1 MKILYLTPVI
11 NDEGGV
17 ARVLSIK
24 TNYLIEKYKY
34 QVAIITQNQDN
45 SPLFFEF
52 NNSIEL
58 YNIPRSKGKLQNYI
72 SYRKQVQ
79 KLIAVINPDY
89 IVVCDFGYKGFLL
102 PFFITTKAPLFFE
115 AHGSLFNESQ
125 LLNDNFFIQIGQR
138 LKYALRS
145 FCVKKFD
152 AFIALSK
159 ESLNEWK
166 VKKGIVIPNP
176 NWITTSDNPQLN
188 SKKIIVVARHS
199 YEKGLDRLLE
209 IWKEVSVNHLDW
221 TLEIYGNKTPKIDL
235 LALASKLNI
244 TSSVF
249 FHKPEKD
256 IITKY
261 LESSIYL
268 MTSRSEG
275 FPMVL
280 IEAMSCGLPVI
291 AFDCP
296 IGPRA
301 IIDNNKNG
309 FLIEDENYSEFISKL
324 DLLIK
329 NLELRAKMGASAK
342 VSVAKY
348 TEEIVMKQWD
358 DLFKN
363 FEKY

>member
-1 MKILYLTPVI
+1 MKILYLTPII

-45 SPLFFEF
+45 TPFFFEF
-52 NNSIEL
+52 NDSIEL

-72 SYRKQVQ
+72 SYRKEVL
-79 KLIAVINPDY
+79 KHIAIINPDY

-102 PFFITTKAPLFFE
+102 PFFISTTVPLFFE
-115 AHGSLFNESQ
+115 AHGSLHNESQ
-125 LLNDNFFIQIGQR
+125 LLSDNLFIRIGQR
-138 LKYALRS
+138 LKYTLRS
-145 FCVKKFD
+145 LCAKKFD
-152 AFIALSK
+152 AFIVLSK

-166 VKKGIVIPNP
+166 VKKGFVIPNP
-176 NWITTSDNPQLN
+176 NWITTSDSPQLN

-199 YEKGLDRLLE
+199 FEKGLDRLFE
-209 IWKEVSVNHLDW
+209 IWKKVSVNHPDW

-235 LALASKLNI
+235 LTLATELNI
-244 TSSVF
+244 SSSIT

-256 IITKY
+256 IVTKY
-261 LESSIYL
+261 LESSIYV

-280 IEAMSCGLPVI
+280 IEAMSCGLPVV

-301 IIDNNKNG
+301 IINNNKNG
-309 FLIEDENYSEFISKL
+309 FLIEDGNYSDFISKL
-324 DLLIK
+324 YLLIR
-329 NLELRAKMGASAK
+329 NSEVRAKMGLSAK
-342 VSVAKY
+342 ESVAKY
-348 TEEIVMKQWD
+348 SVEIIMKQWD
-358 DLFKN
+358 DLFQN
-363 FEKY
+363 FQKH